1 MATTVLT
8 LGKSGSAVRP
18 YGYEAKAQLDGTTT
32 SVVFGIPSDVY
43 LIGVSVSLAE
53 AGSFWLEGTKS
64 AFADIVADAGVFVD
78 LVGDGVTE
86 QSVTTIGD
94 FLGGFSAI
102 RVRRVSGSPLVEMT
116 ARRA

>member
-18 YGYEAKAQLDGTTT
+18 YGYEAKAQLSADPA

-43 LIGVSVSLAE
+43 LIGVSVYLAE

-64 AFADIVADAGVFVD
+64 SISDVQNDAGVFVD

-94 FLGGFSAI
+94 FLGGYNAI
-102 RVRRVSGSPLVEMT
+102 RVRRVTGSPLVEMT